1 MKRIAIATI
10 TIAAI
15 GAAAIPAFSD
25 ANHGYGKD
33 RGVLRSGTAQ
43 PGGPGMMGGM
53 NDIMRMMDM
62 MHGQQGATLGGG
74 FSGGMMGGGY
84 PGGMMGGGFSGGMMG
99 GGFAGGMMG
108 GGMMGDAERLQRLFD
123 ADGDG
128 IVSPEEFRTGMNQQL
143 ETYDADGNG
152 SLSLS
157 EFETMHAANIRE
169 AMVDRFQAFDADGDG
184 QVTAEEIGAP
194 AERMERMMRLRTNVQ
209 GGTMPMADQDG
220 TGGMM
225 NGNSTMQSGN

>member
-53 NDIMRMMDM
+53 NDMMRMMDM
-62 MHGQQGATLGGG
+62 MHGQQSATL
-74 FSGGMMGGGY
+74 
-84 PGGMMGGGFSGGMMG
+84 GGGFSGGMMG